1 MNRITIP
8 TGYRPVLDEYD
19 MHVGGI
25 KSGEWV
31 YPVRLAVS
39 LPDGTYTARVL
50 IESVRPMSFVFN

>member
-1 MNRITIP
+1 MKAET
-8 TGYRPVLDEYD
+8 VLDEYD